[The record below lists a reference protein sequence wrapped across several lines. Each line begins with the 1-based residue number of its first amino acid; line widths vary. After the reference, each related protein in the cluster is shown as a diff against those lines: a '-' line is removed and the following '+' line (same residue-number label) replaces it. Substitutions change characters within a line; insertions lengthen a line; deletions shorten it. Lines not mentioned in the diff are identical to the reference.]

1 MQQDLLTI
9 SVLLICNINKKD
21 KLIMFVFF
29 IFLILKQNIHDKND
43 KSNILALFCIFTI
56 YLQLIT
62 FIYNSQCYNYIV
74 NNILDF

>member
-1 MQQDLLTI
+1 
-9 SVLLICNINKKD
+9 
-21 KLIMFVFF
+21 MFVFF

>member
-21 KLIMFVFF
+21 KLIIFVFF

>member
-21 KLIMFVFF
+21 KHNQFVFF

>member
-21 KLIMFVFF
+21 KLIMFFFF